1 MKLISQ
7 LERTVRGW
15 LKNVPHLPASA
26 RQWIGENAWWIAA
39 VGAVVSGLGAL
50 GLLLGV
56 FETLSALNNPYVA
69 YYASS
74 TFVTWVVI
82 KSIVS
87 LVFIA
92 VTSVLLAVAIS
103 PLKEKQKKGW
113 VLLFAAW
120 LVSALSVVVSAVLTL
135 NPFGLITNLIF
146 GALWVALGG
155 YFIFE
160 IHGQFA
166 HTERSK
172 GVKSKKA
179 L

>member
-1 MKLISQ
+1 MKFISQ
-7 LERTVRGW
+7 LERTVLGW
-15 LKNVPHLPASA
+15 LKNVPHLPQSA
-26 RQWIGENAWWIAA
+26 RQWIADNVWWVA
-39 VGAVVSGLGAL
+39 VIGAVLSGLGAL

-56 FETLSALNNPYVA
+56 SESLSALNNPYVA
-69 YYASS
+69 YYASA
-74 TFVTWVVI
+74 TFVTWVII

-87 LVFIA
+87 MIFIA
-92 VTSVLLAVAIS
+92 ATCILLAVAIT

-120 LVSALSVVVSAVLTL
+120 LLAALSVVVSAILTL

-146 GALWVALGG
+146 GSLWVALLG
-155 YFIFE
+155 YFLFE

-179 L
+179 